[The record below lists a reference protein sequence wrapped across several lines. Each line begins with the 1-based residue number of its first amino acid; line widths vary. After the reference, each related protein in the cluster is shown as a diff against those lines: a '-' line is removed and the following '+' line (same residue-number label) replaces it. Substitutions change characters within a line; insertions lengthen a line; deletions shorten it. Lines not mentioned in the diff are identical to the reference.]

1 MSLIPSNPGSP
12 SLLTNRE
19 LVSGL
24 DPTTGKSLWVI
35 LIIIVFI
42 SMASDSGFPF
52 IKFPLKKKKSFILAV
67 EKASQFM
74 N

>member
-52 IKFPLKKKKSFILAV
+52 IKFPLKKKSFILAV